1 MPQIPKIQLQNF
13 NNSLCII
20 FIIRI
25 NYILATTNGIFL
37 IFIMILISSA
47 KIVVV
52 TVETLR
58 LNFERINKRENCSNL
73 NANGSIKPDF

>member
-1 MPQIPKIQLQNF
+1 
-13 NNSLCII
+13 
-20 FIIRI
+20 
-25 NYILATTNGIFL
+25 
-37 IFIMILISSA
+37 MILISSA